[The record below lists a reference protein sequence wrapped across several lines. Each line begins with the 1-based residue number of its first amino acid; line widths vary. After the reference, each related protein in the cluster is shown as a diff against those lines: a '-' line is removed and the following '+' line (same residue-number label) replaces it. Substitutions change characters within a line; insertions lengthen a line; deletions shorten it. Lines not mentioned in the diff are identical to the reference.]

1 MRYTHAK
8 DVDRCGYG
16 KRMSPDGTIAI
27 LIHGVIQIL
36 EEGKAFELGKL
47 HTYIHSCL
55 STDCIFTFDDGS
67 LS

>member
-1 MRYTHAK
+1 
-8 DVDRCGYG
+8 VDRCGYG
-16 KRMSPDGTIAI
+16 KEMSLDGTIAI

-47 HTYIHSCL
+47 YTYTYSRL
-55 STDCIFTFDDGS
+55 SPDCASTFDDGS